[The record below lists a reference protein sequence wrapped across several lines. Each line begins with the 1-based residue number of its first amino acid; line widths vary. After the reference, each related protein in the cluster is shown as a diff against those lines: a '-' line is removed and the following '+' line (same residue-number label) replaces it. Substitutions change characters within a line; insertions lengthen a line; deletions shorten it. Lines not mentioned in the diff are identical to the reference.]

1 MVGRRVFDELNGE
14 RMRLQGNLPA
24 PA

>member
-14 RMRLQGNLPA
+14 RMRLHGNLPA